1 MVVSAAS
8 YPRLCVNMPVCSDSA
23 KSKKTCEQPET
34 KLGGEKV
41 DDWLQVLEMKPDL
54 LFLPKPE
61 PTPKPTP
68 EPDHERSPKRFKSL
82 RPELDPIDS
91 VEYMNWLEAQIE

>member
-1 MVVSAAS
+1 
-8 YPRLCVNMPVCSDSA
+8 MPACSDSA
-23 KSKKTCEQPET
+23 GSKKTCEQPET

-41 DDWLQVLEMKPDL
+41 DDWLQVLEMKPDP

-68 EPDHERSPKRFKSL
+68 EPNPERSPKRVKSQ
-82 RPELDPIDS
+82 RHELDPLDS
-91 VEYMNWLEAQIE
+91 VEYMNWLEDQIE